1 MLIFMRRGAI
11 PALFS
16 FAQQVRRSLGYLTH
30 PRSILYTEVR
40 KLGLEDEMPDFCICC
55 GAELEIGEFD
65 ECASCADANDY
76 GAMAEF
82 MEERFDME
90 TEKEY
95 KERKENRW

>member
-1 MLIFMRRGAI
+1 
-11 PALFS
+11 
-16 FAQQVRRSLGYLTH
+16 
-30 PRSILYTEVR
+30 
-40 KLGLEDEMPDFCICC
+40 MPDFCICC